1 MKWNLGLNFYS
12 SEVVLFNPKDLA
24 LVETNEF
31 IKTNKYHIYI
41 ICKRKKVFFES
52 SEIEDEF
59 CKTTLYYLD
68 EKHEKKYLRYKH
80 PSNLII
86 NDFKDGFYDV
96 DLNGQKNLKIRD
108 FLMISNFCYL
118 ENDIIGNSVEGPF
131 PSDLEVLYIGQ
142 AFGRTARKTIDY
154 RVSNH
159 DKIQKIALEILDKG
173 SNEEVLIIGLK
184 INNNDIGTSIVTID
198 SNTNASTTKDLQDL
212 VTKASKRI
220 TEGQEI
226 TVFEASLIKYFQPT
240 LNTEYKE
247 SFPSPDFTSYDEIF
261 KTDFNY
267 SAMTIDTKP
276 IFTRIYSKYIPERKY
291 LHSQHFPLKTKS
303 DKEILFDYLYE
314 LNESSKRVRS

>member
-12 SEVVLFNPKDLA
+12 SEVVLFNPKDLD
-24 LVETNEF
+24 LDETKNF

-41 ICKRKKVFFES
+41 VCKRKKVFFES
-52 SEIEDEF
+52 SEIEGEF

-68 EKHEKKYLRYKH
+68 DKHEKKFLRYKH
-80 PSNLII
+80 PNTLII
-86 NDFKDGFYDV
+86 NDFQNGYYDV

-118 ENDIIGNSVEGPF
+118 ENDIIGNSVEKPL

-142 AFGRTARKTIDY
+142 AFGRTERKTIDY
-154 RVSNH
+154 RISNH
-159 DKIQKIALEILDKG
+159 DKVQKIALDILDKG

-184 INNNDIGTSIVTID
+184 IKNNDLGTSIVTID
-198 SNTNASTTKDLQDL
+198 SKTKAPTIKDLQDL
-212 VTKASKRI
+212 GAKASKRI

-226 TVFEASLIKYFQPT
+226 TVFEASLIKYFHPV

-247 SFPSPDFTSYDEIF
+247 TFPSPDFTSYDEIF
-261 KTDFNY
+261 ETDFNY

-276 IFTRIYSKYIPERKY
+276 IFTRIFS
-291 LHSQHFPLKTKS
+291 
-303 DKEILFDYLYE
+303 
-314 LNESSKRVRS
+314 